1 MSSLARNHR
10 EEGTGR
16 APPDPEGLNLGTYG
30 YILAQARRNALRTGA
45 TVAAVAVAVAFLV
58 VVTSLSVGL
67 TGATERE
74 LLDYTQGTPELPI
87 ADFIQTE
94 EGEFAGLFATS
105 LLDPEEVEAMRQEA
119 ERLAGPARDVRV
131 YPYSERV
138 LNRSTIYGFSQQVRR
153 LVALDPE
160 LGLTTA
166 YTKYHRYLRLV
177 QGDHLPQGPEPA
189 VVLGYRLWDEELGG
203 PRVGSLIDLRPRNA
217 TWYETPVAELRAG
230 GDITLNRLRS
240 LEGVRVVGVLDHN
253 TATDYNAYV
262 TLEYFAQMTGAGAS
276 AEGPRCEAVSV
287 EASAGDV
294 DIEALGAALA
304 AMSPRV
310 TSYYVTSV
318 GEGET
323 TALGE
328 GLRSS
333 IYSWLVMAVAV
344 IMVAMV
350 LGISNTIFLSVSQRR
365 REIGTLR
372 ALGHTRREVVKLVL
386 FEALFLVLMGWGIG
400 FFAGHILTSNVLG
413 TLYEIEGIGLLL
425 APGRTVLS
433 VVIGSIA
440 AVLLAALL
448 GAIVPA
454 RRAASMH
461 PSEALAP

>member
-1 MSSLARNHR
+1 VARSDDGV
-10 EEGTGR
+10 GTGGDS
-16 APPDPEGLNLGTYG
+16 PDTEGLNLGTYG
-30 YILAQARRNALRTGA
+30 YILAQARRNAIRTGA
-45 TVAAVAVAVAFLV
+45 TVVAVAVAVAFLV

-119 ERLAGPARDVRV
+119 QRIAGPASDVKV

-138 LNRSTIYGFSQQVRR
+138 LNRTTIYGFSQQVRR
-153 LVALDPE
+153 LIALDPE

-166 YTKYHRYLRLV
+166 YTKYHPYLHLV
-177 QGDHLPQGPEPA
+177 QGDHLGPGPEPA

-203 PRVGSLIDLRPRNA
+203 PRVGNLITLKPRNA
-217 TWYETPVAELRAG
+217 TWYESPAAELRSG
-230 GDITLNRLRS
+230 GDITLNVLRS

-262 TLEYFAQMTGAGAS
+262 TLEYFAEVTGAGAS
-276 AEGPRCEAVSV
+276 GVGPRCEAVSV
-287 EASAGDV
+287 EVGAGGV
-294 DIEALGAALA
+294 DMEALGAALA
-304 AMSPRV
+304 AKTSRV

-318 GEGET
+318 GEGEAT
-323 TALGE
+323 TLGE

-333 IYSWLVMAVAV
+333 IYSWLVMAVV
-344 IMVAMV
+344 IILVAMV
-350 LGISNTIFLSVSQRR
+350 LGISNTIFLSVNQRR

-386 FEALFLVLMGWGIG
+386 FEALFLVLMGWAIG

-433 VVIGSIA
+433 IVIGSIV
-440 AVLLAALL
+440 AVLLAAFV
-448 GAIVPA
+448 GAIIPA

-461 PSEALAP
+461 PSDALAP